1 MRTKAFFILLAIF
14 GTIGCNSSKEKQK
27 SDLSTEN
34 IQNPSMEQSEK
45 INETVSHENSVMLL
59 GKADRSGLERDE
71 FQEWFDPGY
80 ENYIPDHAVMKELQ
94 PLMENL
100 EITLFMGTWCEDSHR
115 DVPHLYKVLDNL
127 DFDESKMEVYAVSE
141 EKTTPQ
147 GYEIERNVHHVPTI
161 IFYKNGEELGRIVEY
176 SIRTLEQ
183 DMFDILSGKDYKHPY
198 SE

>member
-1 MRTKAFFILLAIF
+1 LKMMKTKAFFILFAIF
-14 GTIGCNSSKEKQK
+14 GTIGCNSTKEKQQ
-27 SDLSTEN
+27 SDRSTEN

-45 INETVSHENSVMLL
+45 INETVPYENSVMLL
-59 GKADRSGLERDE
+59 GKANRSGLERDE

-80 ENYIPDHAVMKELQ
+80 ENYIPDNAVMKELE
-94 PLMENL
+94 PLMKNV

-127 DFDESKMEVYAVSE
+127 NFDESKIEVYAVSE

-147 GYEIERNVHHVPTI
+147 GHEIERNVHHVPTI

-176 SIRTLEQ
+176 SI
-183 DMFDILSGKDYKHPY
+183 
-198 SE
+198 

>member
-161 IFYKNGEELGRIVEY
+161 IFYKNGVELGRIVEY